1 LASQET
7 NTERSEILHGMCINY
22 YMYSISWNWIS
33 PRIAAANDWTV
44 PQTIPDTLPVL
55 ETSLHK
61 PYGFLNA
68 YTGYFIHVANTENEI
83 NELGADAE
91 TLTLSERRIRRLKRE
106 DEKWDPEYY
115 MYVCF
120 PPPRLKKRVTSDE
133 IFYRPIRLR
142 ADFADTEQIDQLIAW
157 THPHLDENVPHAINT
172 YFTEAENAAM
182 LRLPRKECNALFSL
196 KK

>member
-1 LASQET
+1 
-7 NTERSEILHGMCINY
+7 
-22 YMYSISWNWIS
+22 
-33 PRIAAANDWTV
+33 
-44 PQTIPDTLPVL
+44 VL

-120 PPPRLKKRVTSDE
+120 PPPRFKKKGN
-133 IFYRPIRLR
+133 I
-142 ADFADTEQIDQLIAW
+142 
-157 THPHLDENVPHAINT
+157 
-172 YFTEAENAAM
+172 
-182 LRLPRKECNALFSL
+182 
-196 KK
+196 